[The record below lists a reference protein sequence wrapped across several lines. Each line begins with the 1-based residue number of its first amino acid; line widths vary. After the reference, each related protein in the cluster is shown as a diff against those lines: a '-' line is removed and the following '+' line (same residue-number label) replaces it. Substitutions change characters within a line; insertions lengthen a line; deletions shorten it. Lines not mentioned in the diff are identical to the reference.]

1 MIDANFR
8 VCLDA
13 CILASH
19 SVCDLL
25 LRLAEERRLYTPV
38 FSKDIIEE
46 TYRTH
51 VDKLQ
56 WKKELADSFRQ
67 AIVHT
72 FPESIVEGYESFI
85 PALSNDE
92 KDRHVL
98 AAAIKGEAQLILTFN
113 LKHFKQQALA
123 PWDIQA
129 SHPQD
134 YLITLYEMRPE
145 LVIAKLYDIAN
156 KRGDTPAKRLK
167 VLNSTVP
174 RFAEVVAEEQGW
186 TLTE

>member
-13 CILASH
+13 CVLASH

-38 FSKDIIEE
+38 FSKDILAE
-46 TYRTH
+46 THRTH
-51 VDKLQ
+51 VKILGWPQADADYFDEQVL
-56 WKKELADSFRQ
+56 LA
-67 AIVHT
+67 
-72 FPESIVEGYESFI
+72 FPESIAEGYEPFI
-85 PALSNDE
+85 PALTNDK

-113 LKHFKQQALA
+113 LKHFKKEDLA

-156 KRGDTPAKRLK
+156 KLKQSPEERLRK
-167 VLNSTVP
+167 LNSTVP

-186 TLTE
+186 LLA

>member
-13 CILASH
+13 CVLASH

-25 LRLAEERRLYTPV
+25 LQLAEERMLYTPV
-38 FSKDIIEE
+38 FSKAILKEAH
-46 TYRTH
+46 RTH
-51 VDKLQ
+51 VDKLG
-56 WKKELADSFRQ
+56 WPKELADSFGKEIIR
-67 AIVHT
+67 A
-72 FPESIVEGYESFI
+72 FPESMVDGWELVI
-85 PALSNDE
+85 PLLTNEE

-113 LKHFKQQALA
+113 LKHFKKESLV
-123 PWDIQA
+123 PWDIRA

-145 LVIAKLYDIAN
+145 LVVAKLYDIAN
-156 KRGDTPAKRLK
+156 KRGDTPAQRLN
-167 VLNSTVP
+167 VLNKVVP
-174 RFAEVVAEEQGW
+174 RFAEIVAEDQGW
-186 TLTE
+186 LLI

>member
-13 CILASH
+13 CVLASH

-38 FSKDIIEE
+38 FSKDILAE
-46 TYRTH
+46 THRTH
-51 VDKLQ
+51 VDKLG
-56 WKKELADSFRQ
+56 WPEELAEHFDGEITR
-67 AIVHT
+67 T
-72 FPESIVEGYESFI
+72 FPESLVEGYEPFI
-85 PALSNDE
+85 PALTNDE

-113 LKHFKQQALA
+113 LKHFNKEDLA

-134 YLITLYEMRPE
+134 YLITMYEMRPE

-156 KRGDTPAKRLK
+156 KLEQTPEQRLRK
-167 VLNSTVP
+167 LNATIP

-186 TLTE
+186 SLK

>member
-13 CILASH
+13 CVLASH

-38 FSKDIIEE
+38 LSKDILEE
-46 TYRTH
+46 VYRTH
-51 VDKLQ
+51 VNKLG
-56 WKKELADSFRQ
+56 WPENLATSFGEAIIQ
-67 AIVHT
+67 A
-72 FPESIVEGYESFI
+72 FPESMIEGYEAFI
-85 PALSNDE
+85 PVLDNDE

-113 LKHFKQQALA
+113 LKHFKKETLA
-123 PWDIQA
+123 PWDIRA
-129 SHPQD
+129 NHPQD

-156 KRGDTPAKRLK
+156 KRGDTPAQRLK
-167 VLNSTVP
+167 VLKTTVP
-174 RFAEVVAEEQGW
+174 RFAEVVCEEQGW
-186 TLTE
+186 GLV

>member
-13 CILASH
+13 CVLASH

-38 FSKDIIEE
+38 FSKDILQE
-46 TYRTH
+46 TNRTH
-51 VDKLQ
+51 VDKLNWPQ
-56 WKKELADSFRQ
+56 QLANSFDREITQ
-67 AIVHT
+67 T
-72 FPESIVEGYESFI
+72 FPESMVEGYELFI
-85 PALSNDE
+85 PALTNDE

-113 LKHFKQQALA
+113 LKHFKKETLE

-129 SHPQD
+129 CHPQD

-156 KRGDTPAKRLK
+156 KRGDTPAQRLR
-167 VLNSTVP
+167 VLNATVP

-186 TLTE
+186 IL